1 VAGNATGHV
10 RSAPRPRKKK
20 EKKKRKKGKVHA
32 IQARWKG
39 LTWWAWGN
47 TEELLLRKGLADR
60 RLGGDRGI
68 LRIYSTV
75 SI

>member
-39 LTWWAWGN
+39 LTWWAWVTRKN
-47 TEELLLRKGLADR
+47 CYCAKGLQI
-60 RLGGDRGI
+60 GD
-68 LRIYSTV
+68 
-75 SI
+75 